1 MLTDHWHR
9 MKQTTQSCQYFYEY
23 VYGQCF
29 IVYNSHKPLK
39 PIMNE
44 QVTKAQPRIRCFF
57 LRIQKYD
64 FDLEYTKGKLMQV
77 AGHTILGRITNNTPG
92 ISNKEI
98 NYFVHFMMLLLLIS
112 EKSLQKLVTKV
123 AKDDTLKEL

>member
-64 FDLEYTKGKLMQV
+64 FDLEYTKSKLMQV
-77 AGHTILGRITNNTPG
+77 AGHTILGRITRQHSWNFQQRNKLLCPLYDVITP
-92 ISNKEI
+92 N
-98 NYFVHFMMLLLLIS
+98 
-112 EKSLQKLVTKV
+112 Q
-123 AKDDTLKEL
+123 